1 MRFGEKTN
9 EVIEQLL
16 QFTLNG
22 ERIRIGYTSGLAGQ
36 KRTNTFDLE
45 PLSLVS
51 CRGALYL
58 LARRLTNENRAIDPP
73 ATDYAEDVRTF
84 SIQRIDARRGGRGV
98 LRLSSPRAV
107 RPVDVLRRSLW
118 DLPTPGSRQQG
129 RADLQG
135 LPLAQGQPLG
145 AHLSPYAALRGSRR
159 RGAQDEDDGEL
170 ERSRSR

>member
-1 MRFGEKTN
+1 M
-9 EVIEQLL
+9 

-22 ERIRIGYTSGLAGQ
+22 ERIRIDYTSGLAGQ

-84 SIQRIDARRGGRGV
+84 SIQRIDARRGGRESFDYPRRAQFDPSTFFDGHFGIYRRRDRASKVEVELVYRDGLIAKGTEV
-98 LRLSSPRAV
+98 L
-107 RPVDVLRRSLW
+107 
-118 DLPTPGSRQQG
+118 
-129 RADLQG
+129 
-135 LPLAQGQPLG
+135 
-145 AHLSPYAALRGSRR
+145 GSRR
-159 RGAQDEDDGEL
+159 VDDAIAEVREEIARKRGLGCE
-170 ERSRSR
+170 